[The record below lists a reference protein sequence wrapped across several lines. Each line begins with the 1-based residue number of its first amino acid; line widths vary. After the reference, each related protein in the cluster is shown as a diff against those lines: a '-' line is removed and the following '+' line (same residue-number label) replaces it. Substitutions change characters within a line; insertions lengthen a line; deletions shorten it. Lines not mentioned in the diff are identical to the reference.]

1 MNHTKGGL
9 VIFTANSHPSSRELG
24 KRIAE
29 RLGVELG
36 KVQVYQEANR
46 ETRVQIQESVRGKDV
61 FVIQTM
67 SKDVN
72 TTIMEML
79 IMVYACRTSCA
90 KSITGVLPYFP
101 YSKQCKMRKRGSI
114 VSKLVA
120 SMMCK
125 AGLTHLITMDL
136 HQKEIQGFFNIP
148 VDNLRA
154 SPFLLQY
161 IQEEI
166 PDYRNAVIVAKS
178 PASAKRAQSFAER
191 LRLGI
196 AVIHGEAQD
205 AESDQVDGR
214 HSPPTVKTTGAIHP
228 SMEIPCNART
238 LAKNSSHAGL
248 CAPCMNHSRT
258 HCLCS
263 LPVLIP
269 KEKPPITVVGD
280 VGGRIAIIVDDI
292 IDDVDSFVAAAE
304 TLKERG
310 AYKIFVM
317 ATHGLLSSDA
327 PRFIEESAIDEVVVT
342 NTIPHELQKLQCP
355 KIKTVDISMILS
367 EAIRRIHNGESM
379 SYLFRN
385 IGVDD

>member
-1 MNHTKGGL
+1 MNVTKGGL
-9 VIFTANSHPSSRELG
+9 VLFSANSNASCIELA
-24 KRIAE
+24 KRIGE

-36 KVQVYQEANR
+36 KVLVYQESNR

-61 FVIQTM
+61 FIIQTV

-72 TTIMEML
+72 TTIMELL

-90 KSITGVLPYFP
+90 KTISGVIPYFP

-114 VSKLVA
+114 VSKLLA
-120 SMMCK
+120 SMLCK
-125 AGLTHLITMDL
+125 AGLTHFITMDL

-214 HSPPTVKTTGAIHP
+214 HSPPAIKSVPGIHK
-228 SMEIPCNART
+228 SLEIP
-238 LAKNSSHAGL
+238 L
-248 CAPCMNHSRT
+248 MF
-258 HCLCS
+258 
-263 LPVLIP
+263 P

-280 VGGRIAIIVDDI
+280 VGGRIAIIV
-292 IDDVDSFVAAAE
+292 
-304 TLKERG
+304 
-310 AYKIFVM
+310 
-317 ATHGLLSSDA
+317 
-327 PRFIEESAIDEVVVT
+327 VVVT
-342 NTIPHELQKLQCP
+342 NTIPHEVQKLQCP
-355 KIKTVDISMILS
+355 KIKTVDISMILA

>member
-61 FVIQTM
+61 FVIQTV

-114 VSKLVA
+114 VSKLIA

-228 SMEIPCNART
+228 SMEIPC
-238 LAKNSSHAGL
+238 KNMFRRL
-248 CAPCMNHSRT
+248 CEDVVLRVS
-258 HCLCS
+258 CLF
-263 LPVLIP
+263 PVLIP

-317 ATHGLLSSDA
+317 ATHGILSSEA